1 MTSRQYYIKDKVMG
15 SIVKEV
21 DDVRQVSLMKRTA
34 LFLL

>member
-1 MTSRQYYIKDKVMG
+1 MG

-34 LFLL
+34 LFLLDNSTTVVLLLC